1 MRSSLLLLFVTSTV
15 LHAQEKQPSG
25 PVTASQ
31 INGQLKPEQV
41 NSVLKQLDELER
53 TILAQRGST
62 LSGAIQRIRTAAGSD
77 AAALNFI
84 AECDQ
89 IVNVDRKTADKDAE
103 KDAERRKEIQ
113 KKRQQD
119 MDRED
124 VEKNGDAT
132 LSLRLGLEY
141 LALTLEAHEAKDI
154 STMVP
159 KLQAYQQSLLASAP
173 KLKGRAGDMLLRP
186 VGGGNVGLVV
196 DALQL
201 SPFLQRENW
210 PLVPGDISE
219 HYDRLILKLAREK
232 KPEEL
237 GTLWDTAINLEA
249 GLRKERMFE
258 GEYALWVQNELPQL
272 RWQRAQDLV
281 RFTSNPVTGLAEMLN
296 LIKAN
301 PNHPGSPAW
310 VNELRSLV
318 KPVEAGGTP
327 PGAEPVEPKP

>member
-1 MRSSLLLLFVTSTV
+1 MRPTFLLLFSAA
-15 LHAQEKQPSG
+15 LALSAQESTPSG
-25 PVTASQ
+25 TVTPAQ
-31 INGQLKPEQV
+31 ISGQLKPEQV
-41 NSVLKQLDELER
+41 NNVLKQLDELER
-53 TILAQRGST
+53 TILAQRGSS
-62 LSGAIQRIRTAAGSD
+62 LSSAIQRIRTAAGSD

-89 IVNVDRKTADKDAE
+89 IVNVDRKTADKEAE
-103 KDAERRKEIQ
+103 KEAERRKEMQ

-119 MDRED
+119 TDHSD

-141 LALTLEAHEAKDI
+141 LALTLEAHEAKDLA
-154 STMVP
+154 TMIP
-159 KLQAYQQSLLASAP
+159 KLQAFEQSLLASAP

-201 SPFLQRENW
+201 EPFINRDGW
-210 PLVPGDISE
+210 PLVPGDISS
-219 HYDRLILKLAREK
+219 HYDRLILKIAREK
-232 KPEEL
+232 KPEDL
-237 GTLWDTAINLEA
+237 GTIWDTAINLES

-258 GEYALWVQNELPQL
+258 GEYALWLQTELPQL

-281 RFTSNPVTGLAEMLN
+281 RYSSTPINGLAEMLN

-301 PNHPGSPAW
+301 PNHPSSPAW

-318 KPVEAGGTP
+318 KPAEAGGTP
-327 PGAEPVEPKP
+327 HGTEPVEPKP